1 MERPCPINAE
11 QRPEP
16 ANATGRCLIFI
27 FPDNQRFFSVAI
39 LSNGSSALKT

>member
-11 QRPEP
+11 QRPETTSVP
-16 ANATGRCLIFI
+16 GRCLTFI

-39 LSNGSSALKT
+39 LANGSSALKT